1 MNDIYSYILVYNRYI
16 KLKCRG
22 YKMQGKQKKLGLC
35 LSGGG
40 ARGAYQIGAVK
51 ALEDLGIYEHVACI
65 SGASIGSAN
74 GAILASSTIEAAKN
88 VWFNIPENPMGE
100 QKSLL
105 TNIKEKKLDLLN
117 QGFYSMQGMDDI
129 LLNNFSIENIKH
141 KDFYISISESGD
153 ESKGLSEI
161 IKASMDHY
169 VRKNSK
175 AKYLHMNKLDDKL
188 AIQAIKASC
197 SMPGVFPPVIID
209 GKKYYDGGVFD
220 NTPIQPLIDAG
231 CTTIILIN
239 IAFFGTK
246 NTTKNLPK
254 EIEFYEI
261 KNSQKLGGVL
271 DFTSKHSKALFDL
284 GYRDTQAYF
293 KNIKINF

>member
-1 MNDIYSYILVYNRYI
+1 MKKTS
-16 KLKCRG
+16 
-22 YKMQGKQKKLGLC
+22 KKLGLC

-51 ALEDLGIYEHVACI
+51 ALEELGIYKHVQCI

-74 GAILASSTIEAAKN
+74 AAILSSSTIETAKKI
-88 VWFNIPENPMGE
+88 WFNIPENPMGE

-105 TNIKEKKLDLLN
+105 SNIKEKKLNLLN
-117 QGFYSMQGMDDI
+117 QGLYSMQGMDDI
-129 LLNNFSIENIKH
+129 LLNNFSINHIKNM
-141 KDFYISISESGD
+141 DFFISISESGD
-153 ESKGLSEI
+153 ESKGVSEI
-161 IKASMDHY
+161 IRASVDHY

-175 AKYLHMNKLDDKL
+175 AKYIHINTMDDKL
-188 AIQAIKASC
+188 AIKAIKASC

-246 NTTKNLPK
+246 NTTKQITEN
-254 EIEFYEI
+254 IEFYEI
-261 KNSQKLGGVL
+261 KNSRKLGGVL
-271 DFTSKHSKALFDL
+271 DFTSSHSKELYEL
-284 GYRDTQAYF
+284 GYHDTLLYF
-293 KNIKINF
+293 KDMKIDFF